1 MRINGDNDGFT
12 LIEMLVAVAISSI
25 ILLMV
30 YTAYSSIIKTVN
42 YGKRV
47 SSYYHNLNNALNR
60 IDSDITQIYWK
71 DGIKNLKMISEFD
84 GKTSILSFVTA
95 EYRDY
100 RIIQYGDAQYPSSD
114 IHETVYFLK
123 KTSDDSFSL
132 IRKTDINFNE
142 SYSEGEFEEK
152 LLANII
158 SLKFE
163 FQYRSDWTDSWDT
176 TDKKRL
182 PAAVRTTIE
191 VVGPFS
197 KIEKYRLISLPG
209 LAYD

>member
-1 MRINGDNDGFT
+1 MRIQGDNDGFT

-47 SSYYHNLNNALNR
+47 SAYYQHLNNALNR
-60 IDSDITQIYWK
+60 IDSDLTQIYWK
-71 DGIKNLKMISEFD
+71 DGIKNLKMISEYD
-84 GKTSILSFVTA
+84 GKTSILSFVTS

-100 RIIQYGDAQYPSSD
+100 RIIQQGDTQYPSSD
-114 IHETVYFLK
+114 IHETVYYLK
-123 KTSDDSFSL
+123 KTSDDNFSL
-132 IRKTDINFNE
+132 FRKTDIIFNE
-142 SYSEGEFEEK
+142 SYSEGGFEEE
-152 LLANII
+152 LLVNII

-182 PAAVRTTIE
+182 PTAVRTTLE
-191 VVGPFS
+191 VVGPS
-197 KIEKYRLISLPG
+197 SRIEKYQLISLPG
-209 LAYD
+209 LAND